1 MAQSN
6 SLNTSHK
13 TLYISYIVLLVL
25 SFIALLMSQKGDFV
39 ILLNS
44 WHQPALDSFMVS
56 VTKAGEYW
64 GFFFVLIML
73 LSFTKYRHVLTYL
86 IACAL
91 MLGLVSLF
99 KHIVFSDFMRPA
111 VVLEEEHLHFV
122 RGLYINKKFS
132 FPSGHTTA
140 AFTYFFFFAL
150 TQKKTLLQ
158 ILLLTA
164 AVLIGG
170 SRIYLAQHFLMDV
183 IAGSILGVGI
193 ASVSWYLI
201 SEKWLAKY
209 PRLDRGLRVTG

>member
-1 MAQSN
+1 MEQSRI
-6 SLNTSHK
+6 LYRRYK
-13 TLYISYIVLLVL
+13 TLFISYIMLLIL
-25 SFIALLMSQKGDFV
+25 SFVGLLMTQKGDFV
-39 ILLNS
+39 ILLNA
-44 WHQPALDSFMVS
+44 WHQPALDSVMVS

-64 GFFFVLIML
+64 GFFFVLIIL
-73 LSFTKYRHVLTYL
+73 LSFTKYRQVLSYL
-86 IACAL
+86 IACAI

-122 RGLYINKKFS
+122 RGLYVNKKFS

-150 TQKKTLLQ
+150 TQKKTAIHLISLL
-158 ILLLTA
+158 A

-183 IAGSILGVGI
+183 VAGSMLGVLIAGSV
-193 ASVSWYLI
+193 YYFI
-201 SEKWLAKY
+201 SEKWLVRY
-209 PRLDRGLRVTG
+209 PKLDGSLR